1 MNYQGAKRFIIKKL
15 EQELSDDLT
24 YHGLHHTLDV
34 LKSVIE
40 LCELERIPPYETA
53 LVKTAALFHDTGFIV
68 GSHRH
73 EEYSCQIAAHYLPRF
88 NYKEAEINRI
98 QKMIMATKI
107 PQTPEDKLSQ
117 LLCDADLDYL
127 GREDFYS
134 IGNTLFQELKTRSI
148 IEEETTWT
156 EIQINFLEQHQF
168 FTETNKRRRAP
179 QKLAYL
185 GELKQA
191 QNK

>member
-1 MNYQGAKRFIIKKL
+1 
-15 EQELSDDLT
+15 
-24 YHGLHHTLDV
+24 
-34 LKSVIE
+34 
-40 LCELERIPPYETA
+40 
-53 LVKTAALFHDTGFIV
+53 
-68 GSHRH
+68 
-73 EEYSCQIAAHYLPRF
+73 
-88 NYKEAEINRI
+88 
-98 QKMIMATKI
+98 MATKI
-107 PQTPEDKLSQ
+107 PQQPEDKLSQ

-134 IGNTLFQELKTRSI
+134 IGNTLYQELKTRSVV
-148 IEEETTWT
+148 EEESTWM

-168 FTETNKRRRAP
+168 FTETNRRRRAP